1 MKCPSCGNNHII
13 ADNFGWFSDLEGK
26 KNIEEIMAEM
36 GEDVT
41 KVQVQLES
49 ELVNVK
55 E

>member
-1 MKCPSCGNNHII
+1 
-13 ADNFGWFSDLEGK
+13 
-26 KNIEEIMAEM
+26 MAEM

-55 E
+55 EKLYHQLYFKF